1 MAVIINRNCPNE
13 IIDSISK
20 RFPSETIVK
29 SITLKNVSGST
40 AAHPDMQ
47 IHFVSDDTAVCAPEC
62 FDYYLSALSGVNLI
76 SGSITP
82 MDTYPKDIAYN
93 AARLGKYVIANTR
106 YTEPKILE
114 YYNKRGF
121 RILNTNQGYA
131 KCSLAVM
138 SSSAVITGDNGL
150 CALLQK
156 FDDIKCHKTDQA
168 RIILEGYGNG
178 FIGGASGLIGETAVF
193 FGEPDTAIKKFLNGL
208 NIEYFC
214 ASKGALT
221 DYGSLIY
228 GGG

>member
-20 RFPSETIVK
+20 SFPSETIVK
-29 SITLKNVSGST
+29 SVTLKNINNST

-47 IHFVSDDTAVCAPEC
+47 IHFVSGDTAICAPEC
-62 FDYYLSALSGVNLI
+62 FDYYSSALSGINVLP
-76 SGSITP
+76 GSITP
-82 MDTYPKDIAYN
+82 MDTYPADIAYN

-114 YYNKRGF
+114 YYKKRGF
-121 RILNTNQGYA
+121 RVLNTNQGYA
-131 KCSLAVM
+131 KCSLAIM
-138 SSSAVITGDNGL
+138 SADAVITGDSGL
-150 CALLQK
+150 YALLQK
-156 FDDIKCHKTDQA
+156 LDNIKCLKANQS
-168 RIILEGYGNG
+168 RIILEGYDNG
-178 FIGGASGLIGETAVF
+178 FIGGASGLIGKKAVF
-193 FGEPDTAIKKFLNGL
+193 FGNPDTAIKKFLSDL

-214 ASKGALT
+214 AADGALT

>member
-1 MAVIINRNCPNE
+1 MAIIINQICTNE

-20 RFPSETIVK
+20 RFPNETIVK
-29 SITLKNVSGST
+29 SVMLKNVSGST

-47 IHFVSDDTAVCAPEC
+47 IHFVSKNTAICAPEC
-62 FDYYLSALSGVNLI
+62 YEYYSSTLSGVNLI
-76 SGSITP
+76 PGTVTP
-82 MDTYPKDIAYN
+82 KDTYPSDIAYN

-114 YYNKRGF
+114 YYKKHGF
-121 RILNTNQGYA
+121 CIVNTNQGYA
-131 KCSLAVM
+131 KCSLAIV
-138 SSSAVITGDNGL
+138 SGSAVITGDSGL
-150 CALLQK
+150 YALLQK
-156 FDDIKCHKTDQA
+156 LDNIKCLKTDQS

-178 FIGGASGLIGETAVF
+178 FIGGTSGLIGETAVF
-193 FGEPDTAIKKFLNGL
+193 FGNPDTAVKKFLNDL

-214 ASKGALT
+214 ASNGALT